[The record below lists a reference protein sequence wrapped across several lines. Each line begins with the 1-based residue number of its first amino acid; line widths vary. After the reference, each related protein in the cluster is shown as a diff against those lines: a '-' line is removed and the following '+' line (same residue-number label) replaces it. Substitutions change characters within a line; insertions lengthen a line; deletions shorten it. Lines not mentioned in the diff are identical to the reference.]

1 MHNVIEQAASN
12 FRVPLEIRVVYF
24 WDSSTSWGHHDH
36 NLVMST
42 SANRSGADEF
52 QRTIGALFCIFWL
65 MRQHLDGRECFC
77 FGLDRDWKNA
87 KEFLRIDGGL
97 KIDRKGSI
105 PTFLAKTTKGLHHH
119 WRSRFF
125 FFKFTLWED
134 PQKKHPINSTVV
146 TVVVVLV
153 GPFFSG
159 ANKIAEGRNVVQAST
174 GARSRI

>member
-1 MHNVIEQAASN
+1 
-12 FRVPLEIRVVYF
+12 
-24 WDSSTSWGHHDH
+24 
-36 NLVMST
+36 MST

-125 FFKFTLWED
+125 FFLSLLYEKTRKKASNKFDGCHRGRCSGW
-134 PQKKHPINSTVV
+134 
-146 TVVVVLV
+146 
-153 GPFFSG
+153 PFFFG
-159 ANKIAEGRNVVQAST
+159 CQQN
-174 GARSRI
+174 SRREKRGPGKHRGEKQNIIDG